1 MSIGKTYVF
10 LVVAVVMVVV
20 ATYSVNIAQAQ
31 QKPQIIFPV
40 AGATFEIALVRL
52 FTIPLTQLT

>member
-1 MSIGKTYVF
+1 MFTGKVYVF

-20 ATYSVNIAQAQ
+20 AAYSINIAQAQ

-40 AGATFEIALVRL
+40 AGTSWVIA
-52 FTIPLTQLT
+52 P